1 MKHDFLRQEL
11 ERKLQQE
18 VRTPKDFRLLS
29 ERIAQE
35 TNTIISVD
43 TLMRIWGYKGQVNTR
58 RSTLDILAQFLGYTN
73 YNAFGAA
80 FPEDDIEDDSNVS
93 PEAYINV
100 GKGSDGPVP
109 PLQECGRTV
118 RNRKWLTT
126 AVCLVVIV
134 GIALGC
140 MYFQSNEPAGN
151 STVEKQVHGK
161 FLASMDEIRNDRQY
175 YIHTRNDKR
184 GLLGVNDNMPATTF
198 KAAVNF
204 RCDSASTFALLKY
217 DDYYYIYSVQDKRF
231 INVVLMETD
240 KPLLKYYAEKDWCAC
255 DLHMR
260 DSSFVFDF
268 WSDHASN
275 KVFTLNVNSGNGL
288 IITDYGTMTEMWDDG
303 NLFSIEDAGP
313 FDPTEAFAMFG
324 NID

>member
-80 FPEDDIEDDSNVS
+80 FPEDDIEDDNNVS
-93 PEAYINV
+93 PEACINV
-100 GKGSDGPVP
+100 EKGSDGPVP
-109 PLQECGRTV
+109 PLQMCGRTV

-126 AVCLVVIV
+126 AVCLVVV
-134 GIALGC
+134 MGIALGC

-217 DDYYYIYSVQDKRF
+217 DDYYYIYSVQDKHF